1 MMRDN
6 AKEAGSREAK
16 VRCMIDYIIE
26 KLSEL
31 RNQPNLIETLDEN
44 LKQLRI
50 GLGTLNDKVFEK
62 QGDIDGLRQDLN
74 DVKTYNSLVMVRK
87 NELVNQKYKTVF
99 NYLQSSKYEDST
111 FDSRKLQEEV
121 DANKE
126 TSLEGVSKVLSDYIT
141 KEIQA
146 VIEKAKS
153 NSLN

>member
-1 MMRDN
+1 MRDN

-16 VRCMIDYIIE
+16 VRCMIDFIIE

-111 FDSRKLQEEV
+111 FDSHKLQEEV

>member
-1 MMRDN
+1 MRDN
-6 AKEAGSREAK
+6 AKEAGSRDAK
-16 VRCMIDYIIE
+16 VRCMIDYIIQ

-31 RNQPNLIETLDEN
+31 RDHPNLIETLDEN

-50 GLGTLNDKVFEK
+50 DLGSLNDKVFTK
-62 QGDIDGLRQDLN
+62 QGDIDALRQDLN

-87 NELVNQKYKTVF
+87 NELVNQKYKNVF
-99 NYLQSSKYEDST
+99 NYLQSSKYEDLT
-111 FDSRKLQEEV
+111 IDLRKLQKEV

-141 KEIQA
+141 KEIQT

-153 NSLN
+153 SSLN

>member
-1 MMRDN
+1 
-6 AKEAGSREAK
+6 
-16 VRCMIDYIIE
+16 MIDYIIE

-141 KEIQA
+141 KEMQA

-153 NSLN
+153 SSLN

>member
-1 MMRDN
+1 MRDN

-31 RNQPNLIETLDEN
+31 RNQPNLIETLDEK

-50 GLGTLNDKVFEK
+50 DLGALNDKVFEK

-141 KEIQA
+141 KEMQA
-146 VIEKAKS
+146 VTEKAKS
-153 NSLN
+153 SSLN

>member
-6 AKEAGSREAK
+6 SKEAGSREAK

-153 NSLN
+153 SSLN